1 MRGTIASL
9 WRHPVKGL
17 TPEPLEDVEL
27 EAGAYF
33 PNDRVFAVEVGPSG
47 FDREHPR
54 HISKFRF
61 AVLARFPELAR
72 VKTRLNDAT
81 GMLSVGDETGFGV
94 DIPFGDAEARQA
106 LARYLQAFLGEEAD
120 APLKVLDGPGKKASP
135 CDDMHHFM
143 DNTQDGFVSAIN
155 LASIR
160 AIEQAIGQPVDPLR
174 FRANLYYDA
183 GQAFIED
190 GLERGDMMEVGGA
203 RLRTLKT
210 ITRCIAT
217 HANPDSGTR
226 DIDMLGALQQHFGR
240 VTLGNYFAVKRG
252 GRVARGDMFGRAA

>member
-17 TPEPLEDVEL
+17 TPEPLDRVEL

-47 FDREHPR
+47 FDPAHPG
-54 HISKFRF
+54 HVSKFRF
-61 AVLARFPELAR
+61 AVLARFPELAK
-72 VKTRLNDAT
+72 VKTRLNDLT
-81 GMLSVGDETGFGV
+81 GLLSVGDETGFGV
-94 DIPFGDAEARQA
+94 EIPFGDPDARQA
-106 LARYLQAFLGEEAD
+106 LARYLQAFLGGEAD
-120 APLKVLDGPGKKASP
+120 APLKVLDGPGRKATP
-135 CDDMHHFM
+135 GDDRHHFM

-155 LASIR
+155 LASLR
-160 AIEQAIGQPVDPLR
+160 AVEQAIGLPVDPKR

-183 GQAFIED
+183 GEAFIED
-190 GLERGDMMEVGGA
+190 ELQRGDMIEAGGA
-203 RLRTLKT
+203 RLQTMKT

-217 HANPDSGTR
+217 HANPDSGAR

-240 VTLGNYFAVKRG
+240 ATLGNYFAVKQG
-252 GRVARGDMFGRAA
+252 GRLAPGDVFGRAA